1 MQVIILTFVSKALT
15 IVLNIVFKNIVVREF
30 ATMHANLI
38 IIIKIKRQ
46 IKEKLKL
53 KIIKIDKI

>member
-1 MQVIILTFVSKALT
+1 
-15 IVLNIVFKNIVVREF
+15 
-30 ATMHANLI
+30 MHANLI